1 MRAAFNLRSLKNV
14 CWTEDDKLTNSI
26 KVNRGNRQKLCLPGM
41 GVARRKRRR
50 ENNKEKHLST
60 GCCPADDMRL
70 MLYIKIISVSGFCPS
85 Q

>member
-14 CWTEDDKLTNSI
+14 CWTEEDKLTNSI
-26 KVNRGNRQKLCLPGM
+26 KVNRGNRQKLCLPDM
-41 GVARRKRRR
+41 GVASRKRR

-60 GCCPADDMRL
+60 GCCPADDVRL
-70 MLYIKIISVSGFCPS
+70 MLYIKIISVSGFRPP